1 MHKWKEN
8 YAIGV
13 DSIDRAH
20 KELFSVLNRV
30 DKMVWNSGNTQWA
43 VTESIKYFKN
53 YVVKHFADEEAY
65 MLSVGYSKYRQH
77 KAVHDGM
84 RDIIIPKIYSDV
96 ERARYSDGAVITL
109 LDICGKWLSR
119 HILGQDR
126 DLVKWTGKPV
136 PSERFFFM
144 PGTMPAGR
152 PRKRNHDARG

>member
-30 DKMVWNSGNTQWA
+30 DKMVLNSGNTQWA

-65 MLSVGYSKYRQH
+65 MLSIGYSKYRQH

-84 RDIIIPKIYSDV
+84 RDIILPKMCSDV
-96 ERARYSDGAVITL
+96 ERAHYSDKAVIKF
-109 LDICGKWLSR
+109 LDICEKWLSR
-119 HILGQDR
+119 HILGHDR
-126 DLVKWTGKPV
+126 ELVKWT
-136 PSERFFFM
+136 EE
-144 PGTMPAGR
+144 PGTSEKASSEPSAVS
-152 PRKRNHDARG
+152 K